1 MRRAVSP
8 PAAGH
13 WNENIRQVLQKH
25 LLLLRGE
32 HQISITLLR
41 MRKCAENSA
50 VHAKVRSAHVRTF
63 FRFLKTQRNP
73 PEVLDSH
80 RHSFVSFPVTPR
92 RTWRPHV

>member
-8 PAAGH
+8 PSTR
-13 WNENIRQVLQKH
+13 NRNKNIRQVLHKH
-25 LLLLRGE
+25 LLLLRRE

-63 FRFLKTQRNP
+63 FHSLKTQRNP
-73 PEVLDSH
+73 PEVLDRH